1 MSKIPSDTQWAD
13 LVYRIKEK
21 ANSSDLPTKVSDLTN
36 DSGYQTAS
44 DVSSAISSAVS
55 SVMTYKGTV
64 ATVADLPASGNKVGD
79 VYNVTATG
87 GNYAWDG
94 TSWDELGSTVDLSNY
109 YTKSQTDTALAA
121 KADAST
127 TYTKTEVDTA
137 LGAKANSADV
147 YTKAQTDSAISTATA
162 DANKIEYVTCTLSSA
177 TTTGFNA
184 TTDKTAT
191 DVKALV
197 AAGKKVSY
205 RCTITTTAGSLLA
218 GTYDFTV
225 LYTGANTS
233 TDIVTGYAVSIP
245 YGGSGLT
252 NYIFTHS
259 GSTVNVMAIQS
270 PTKVSDLTND
280 SGFQTASDV
289 STAIA
294 GKADSS
300 SLATVAT
307 SGSYN
312 DLSNK
317 PTIPAAQIQSD
328 WAQTTTTAKDYIKNK
343 PALATVA
350 TSGSYNDLSNK
361 PTIPDTF
368 SNSEWNALWA

>member
-1 MSKIPSDTQWAD
+1 MSKIPSDSQWAD

-137 LGAKANSADV
+137 L
-147 YTKAQTDSAISTATA
+147 
-162 DANKIEYVTCTLSSA
+162 
-177 TTTGFNA
+177 
-184 TTDKTAT
+184 
-191 DVKALV
+191 
-197 AAGKKVSY
+197 
-205 RCTITTTAGSLLA
+205 
-218 GTYDFTV
+218 
-225 LYTGANTS
+225 
-233 TDIVTGYAVSIP
+233 
-245 YGGSGLT
+245 
-252 NYIFTHS
+252 
-259 GSTVNVMAIQS
+259 
-270 PTKVSDLTND
+270 
-280 SGFQTASDV
+280 
-289 STAIA
+289 A
-294 GKADSS
+294 GKASTTDLASKADAATTYTKTEVDTALS
-300 SLATVAT
+300 GKADVPAGGASYVTTADLATVAT

-328 WAQTTTTAKDYIKNK
+328 WTQTTTTAKDYIKNK
-343 PALATVA
+343 PTLATVA

-368 SNSEWNALWA
+368 TTNEWNALWA

>member
-137 LGAKANSADV
+137 LAGKASTADLASKADAATT
-147 YTKAQTDSAISTATA
+147 YTKTEVDTA
-162 DANKIEYVTCTLSSA
+162 LS
-177 TTTGFNA
+177 
-184 TTDKTAT
+184 
-191 DVKALV
+191 
-197 AAGKKVSY
+197 GK
-205 RCTITTTAGSLLA
+205 
-218 GTYDFTV
+218 
-225 LYTGANTS
+225 ANTS
-233 TDIVTGYAVSIP
+233 TTY
-245 YGGSGLT
+245 
-252 NYIFTHS
+252 
-259 GSTVNVMAIQS
+259 
-270 PTKVSDLTND
+270 TKTEVD
-280 SGFQTASDV
+280 TALS
-289 STAIA
+289 
-294 GKADSS
+294 GKADVPAGGASYVTTAD
-300 SLATVAT
+300 LATVAT

-328 WAQTTTTAKDYIKNK
+328 WNQTTTTAKDYIKNK
-343 PALATVA
+343 PTLATVA

-368 SNSEWNALWA
+368 TTNEWNALWA